1 MIPNVPQMQEWT
13 GDRVR
18 QIAGQGD
25 LYIRTTYPLNLDGLN
40 DVKTLQVYN
49 QHVFLLL
56 YKHRHGR
63 KPPHLILTTHPHQ
76 LRG

>member
-40 DVKTLQVYN
+40 DVR
-49 QHVFLLL
+49 H
-56 YKHRHGR
+56 YKFIISMFFYYYTNTDMGGNHH
-63 KPPHLILTTHPHQ
+63 I
-76 LRG
+76 

>member
-1 MIPNVPQMQEWT
+1 MVPNVPQMQEWT

-40 DVKTLQVYN
+40 DVRIAILYN
-49 QHVFLLL
+49 VSMFF
-56 YKHRHGR
+56 YCKKHRHGK
-63 KPPHLILTTHPHQ
+63 KPQFPILSIHPLQ
-76 LRG
+76 LRE